1 MPILKFFSKKV
12 IFVII
17 FLILI
22 FLIWIISY
30 SISPSDFPSRKIVSI
45 KSGQYL
51 SQVAEDFQNKKLI
64 KSVFLFKVYVT
75 ILSGHKQVQA
85 GDYLF
90 DKPESSLKIAERVIK
105 GEQGLPKYKVTIV
118 EGMTAKQI
126 GLLIKKS
133 IPDFDS
139 DTFFVLAKPYEGYLF
154 PDTYYIYEN
163 ATPQFVVDQLRN
175 TFKDKIKTQLLAI
188 QALGKELKDVIIM
201 ASIVEK
207 EAVKMED
214 RKIIAGILWKRLEVG
229 MPLQVDP
236 PFYYTLGKDSLS
248 LTTSDLRTD
257 TPYNTYTNKGL
268 PPTPIGNPGLSA
280 IEATVNPTKSKY
292 FFYLSDKS
300 GAMHY
305 AIDHDGHVANKNKY
319 IR

>member
-1 MPILKFFSKKV
+1 MPIFKLISKKIIYSLV
-12 IFVII
+12 FI
-17 FLILI
+17 FLIFVVLVV
-22 FLIWIISY
+22 SY
-30 SISPSDFPSRKIVSI
+30 SIAPLDFPQRKIVSI

-51 SQVAEDFQNKKLI
+51 SQVADDFEAKGII
-64 KSVFLFKVYVT
+64 KSAFLFKIYV
-75 ILSGHKQVQA
+75 IAFSGHRQVQA

-90 DKPESSLKIAERVIK
+90 DKPESALKIAQRVIS
-105 GEQGLPKYKVTIV
+105 GEQGLPKYKITII

-126 GLLIKKS
+126 GNLIKRS
-133 IPDFDS
+133 IPEFDA
-139 DTFFVLAKPYEGYLF
+139 DTFLVLAKPYEGYLF

-163 ATPQFVVDQLRN
+163 ATAEGVVLQLRN
-175 TFKDKIKTQLLAI
+175 TFKEKIKTELLAI
-188 QALGKELKDVIIM
+188 QALGKTMDDVITM

-207 EAVKMED
+207 EATKMED
-214 RKIIAGILWKRLEVG
+214 RKIIAGILWKRLEIG

-248 LTTSDLRTD
+248 LTTTDLRTD

-292 FFYLSDKS
+292 LFYLSDKS
-300 GAMHY
+300 GTMHY
-305 AIDHDGHVANKNKY
+305 AVDHDGHVANKVKY
-319 IR
+319 LR